1 MFMIRLTLE
10 FFRAASGKAS
20 AVSFCCA
27 LVLALAFPA
36 SAQETKHDQPQPQA
50 PPPANIPAPDATQQP
65 AIPAPPTAEPAPQP
79 AASPGAPTPQAPAPP
94 APGLAHLTDAKDS
107 SQSEGIREE
116 QLKQMLVGKPLY
128 LRGGYLDN
136 SLSFSDHGVLTGS
149 SPQGPFTL
157 SGVQIDKVHL
167 NKHKLELEGS
177 RYALRF
183 TGSNGND
190 NSPKAE
196 DRVKITPKKKV
207 LKITIDREQVD
218 LPKKPK
224 EKEKDK
230 TAPAKGAPLPPPVT
244 APAPGTVTPAQASSQ
259 LKSAVDRV
267 FSNGIDDRLIA
278 SMPDYWKLYFKASAS
293 NAGYQPTDPSVLRQN
308 SVDKKAK
315 LISAL
320 ETPSNEYAQAHAV
333 AGLAIYYVIID
344 VDGKPGQIAV
354 GRPIGFGL
362 DENAVATIRK
372 ATFEPAVKDGKPVPV
387 LLDLVVQFRIYSNRT
402 ATTSKVEQGEDK
414 PVQPILPGPYSVQKP

>member
-1 MFMIRLTLE
+1 
-10 FFRAASGKAS
+10 
-20 AVSFCCA
+20 
-27 LVLALAFPA
+27 
-36 SAQETKHDQPQPQA
+36 
-50 PPPANIPAPDATQQP
+50 
-65 AIPAPPTAEPAPQP
+65 
-79 AASPGAPTPQAPAPP
+79 
-94 APGLAHLTDAKDS
+94 
-107 SQSEGIREE
+107 
-116 QLKQMLVGKPLY
+116 
-128 LRGGYLDN
+128 
-136 SLSFSDHGVLTGS
+136 
-149 SPQGPFTL
+149 
-157 SGVQIDKVHL
+157 
-167 NKHKLELEGS
+167 
-177 RYALRF
+177 
-183 TGSNGND
+183 
-190 NSPKAE
+190 
-196 DRVKITPKKKV
+196 
-207 LKITIDREQVD
+207 
-218 LPKKPK
+218 
-224 EKEKDK
+224 
-230 TAPAKGAPLPPPVT
+230 
-244 APAPGTVTPAQASSQ
+244 